1 MQEKAHEHN
10 KSYRLP
16 NEAES
21 FLLGHMVDGDL
32 FKEAA
37 GDGGLARAEHVYL
50 EANLD
55 LLGER
60 PLREHRLH
68 LQQESV
74 RVLASQLASVMD
86 PDPHPSHKLDPE
98 PDPDPHQADKPNC
111 KEYGPI

>member
-10 KSYRLP
+10 KSDLKERLLP

-60 PLREHRLH
+60 PLRKHRLH
-68 LQQESV
+68 LQHERARHS
-74 RVLASQLASVMD
+74 
-86 PDPHPSHKLDPE
+86 SHTATKIPLM
-98 PDPDPHQADKPNC
+98 
-111 KEYGPI
+111 